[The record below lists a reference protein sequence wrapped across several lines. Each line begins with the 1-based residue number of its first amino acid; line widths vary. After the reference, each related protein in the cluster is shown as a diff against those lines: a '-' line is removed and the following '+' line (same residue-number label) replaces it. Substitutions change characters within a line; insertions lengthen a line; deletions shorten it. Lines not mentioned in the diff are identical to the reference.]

1 MKNTGR
7 DFENFVQMVEKSLL
21 PQGFIIDTR
30 ELEYNDEGDQIAEL
44 DIIVSGKVGATSI
57 KYLIEC
63 RDRPS
68 TGAAPNSWIEQLVGR
83 RDRFKFNK
91 VIAVSST
98 GFAPGAYGYAAEKG
112 IELRTLSE
120 IDSGDILD
128 WFKAPNFTLIVT
140 NGDLKNVK
148 VNIHNADKNQER
160 ELIELMSSLNLN
172 SKIFFHETSGDSFS
186 IMDLWNEAMNTARE
200 KEAGL
205 TDGVEIDS
213 SAIRKTLVV
222 NYPNSGQ
229 RYYFSLSN
237 GDVLIE
243 SIEFTADMSVK
254 SEIIPVSKITQY
266 GIEPN
271 MNSIAQSVHFDLK
284 YGEKDLD
291 FAIHKITDEDIAKL
305 VLTAVDRKK
314 LHSRKTEK

>member
-1 MKNTGR
+1 MKNSGR
-7 DFENFVQMVEKSLL
+7 DLENFVQMIEKSLL
-21 PQGFIIDTR
+21 TQGFNIDSR
-30 ELEYNDEGDQIAEL
+30 ELEYNNEGDQIAEL
-44 DIIVSGKVGATSI
+44 DIIVSGKVGTTSI

-68 TGAAPNSWIEQLVGR
+68 NGAAPNSWIEQLVGR

-98 GFAPGAYGYAAEKG
+98 GFAAGAYEYAAEKG

-128 WFKAPNFTLIVT
+128 WFRVQNFTLFIT

-148 VNIHNADKNQER
+148 VNIHNANKNQEK
-160 ELIELMSSLNLN
+160 EMIELLSSLNLN

-186 IMDLWNEAMNTARE
+186 IMDLWNEAMNNARQ

-213 SAIRKTLVV
+213 SSIRKTLVV

-229 RYYFSLSN
+229 RYYFNLSD

-243 SIEFTADMSVK
+243 SIEFTADISVK
-254 SEIIPVSKITQY
+254 SELIPVSKITQY

-291 FAIHKITDEDIAKL
+291 FAFHKITDEDNSKL
-305 VLTAVDRKK
+305 VVTAVDRKK
-314 LHSRKTEK
+314 LNSRKT